1 MAAVLAREINAGDVV
16 VIRAEGPAGGPGMR
30 EMLAV
35 TAAIVGEGLGDTVAL
50 ITDGRFSGAT
60 HGFMVAHV
68 APEAVR
74 GGPIGGRRRRRRDH
88 DRRRLA
94 DPGRRAGPRDDR
106 RALRGLR
113 AGRQSRPCTSTSRSA
128 STPSSSAARRKA
140 QSWPDRQRRRAWR
153 QAATGVETL
162 CVPALESTVE
172 LTPAWQAALERLDDE
187 LVRRDAGERTRRAYG
202 SDLRQ
207 FASWSLAHT
216 IDGPGL
222 LDARAV
228 RRFIADLSREGAAPS
243 TSARKLAA
251 IRALLESMRRRG
263 EITENPAQLVAT
275 PKRPERLP
283 RVLSAGRRG
292 EAARR
297 HSGDGP
303 ARAARPGDVRARV
316 CERAARRGARD
327 ARARGRRPRWRAAA
341 RRRQGAQDPLR
352 ARRGA
357 RPGGAG
363 ALPGAWTAGPA
374 RSRRGPRPDFL
385 SRTGRP
391 LGTGDVRRR
400 LARWERRTGAA
411 LGASPHSLRHSFA
424 THLLDGGADLRSIQE
439 MLGHASIS
447 STQIYTRVES
457 ARLVSAYRRSHPRA

>member
-1 MAAVLAREINAGDVV
+1 M
-16 VIRAEGPAGGPGMR
+16 
-30 EMLAV
+30 
-35 TAAIVGEGLGDTVAL
+35 
-50 ITDGRFSGAT
+50 
-60 HGFMVAHV
+60 
-68 APEAVR
+68 
-74 GGPIGGRRRRRRDH
+74 
-88 DRRRLA
+88 
-94 DPGRRAGPRDDR
+94 
-106 RALRGLR
+106 
-113 AGRQSRPCTSTSRSA
+113 
-128 STPSSSAARRKA
+128 
-140 QSWPDRQRRRAWR
+140 
-153 QAATGVETL
+153 
-162 CVPALESTVE
+162 E

-283 RVLSAGRRG
+283 RVLSRG
-292 EAARR
+292 DAARLLDGIPATGPLELR
-297 HSGDGP
+297 DRAMFELAYASGLRAEELVTLELADVDHDGEQLRVEGKGRKTRFVPVGELALAALARYLERGRP
-303 ARAARPGDVRARV
+303 ALRAAGEDPGRI
-316 CERAARRGARD
+316 
-327 ARARGRRPRWRAAA
+327 
-341 RRRQGAQDPLR
+341 
-352 ARRGA
+352 
-357 RPGGAG
+357 
-363 ALPGAWTAGPA
+363 
-374 RSRRGPRPDFL
+374 FL